1 MPSFVLRVIF
11 LVVLACHVP
20 FIFFTGKESTL
31 IIVDELMRES
41 ISKALAHNV
50 EAEAY
55 GRTESTQELF
65 VGGGIVIE
73 GE

>member
-1 MPSFVLRVIF
+1 MNNIAVEQDKVPSFVLRVIF

-41 ISKALAHNV
+41 ISKAL
-50 EAEAY
+50 
-55 GRTESTQELF
+55 T
-65 VGGGIVIE
+65 
-73 GE
+73 